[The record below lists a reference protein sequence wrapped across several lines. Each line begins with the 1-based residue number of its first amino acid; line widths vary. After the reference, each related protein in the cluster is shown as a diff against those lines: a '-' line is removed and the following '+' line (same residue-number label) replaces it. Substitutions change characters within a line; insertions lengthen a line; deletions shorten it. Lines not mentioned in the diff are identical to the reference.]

1 MVSPEQPNPNPGPF
15 LFGHDLPECQFVPA
29 FPPGNQTLMDHSKA
43 PMKAIQGQDPC
54 DVPGGVAPMERSR
67 VDLGVATSS
76 KESLPDKD
84 LHNRY
89 SGANEMSLNLHA
101 RPGKIDVSSDYSDL
115 LKKVD
120 VNPKGSTNHLLV
132 TTPDHGISIE
142 NQMEGLPLQ
151 TSPTSINHKRGGAVE
166 RVPTGFVTSPNDS
179 LSDSRHEPV
188 AKRRRQSSI
197 LPTGYQWLHIP
208 ITIEAHQNL
217 KLVAKSHSQTVSEYL
232 NRLLIQIHPLCFEDL
247 VSETNQSPNL
257 K

>member
-1 MVSPEQPNPNPGPF
+1 MISPEQPNPGPF
-15 LFGHDLPECQFVPA
+15 HLGRDLPEGQFVPTL
-29 FPPGNQTLMDHSKA
+29 PPGNITLMDHSKA
-43 PMKAIQGQDPC
+43 PMKAIQDQDPC
-54 DVPGGVAPMERSR
+54 DIPRGEPPMERSR
-67 VDLGVATSS
+67 VDLGVANSS
-76 KESLPDKD
+76 KESPLDKD
-84 LHNRY
+84 QHDRY
-89 SGANEMSLNLHA
+89 SGADGMSLDLHA
-101 RPGKIDVSSDYSDL
+101 RPGEIDVSSDDSDL

-120 VNPKGSTNHLLV
+120 VKPIGSTIHLLV

-142 NQMEGLPLQ
+142 NQMEGMPMQ
-151 TSPTSINHKRGGAVE
+151 TLPTSMSSENRGTVE
-166 RVPTGFVTSPNDS
+166 RVPTGFAISSNDS
-179 LSDSRHEPV
+179 LSNSRHEPA

-232 NRLLIQIHPLCFEDL
+232 NRLLFQIHPLCFEDL